1 MYVNYHRHS
10 HHSNILLPDSVA
22 TNEDYCK
29 RAAQLGH

>member
-1 MYVNYHRHS
+1 MYTNYHRHS
-10 HHSNILLPDSVA
+10 HYSNILLPDSVA